1 MKKTLAKVAAYA
13 VVVILLLLA
22 TKCDHGVKITTPQRD
37 AKRIADL
44 AENVESEADLRAVE
58 KLATQYEL
66 AYRNSING
74 ATAMKFKRLAE
85 PALIAAGERRDAFR
99 EAEDYLLAQQTQL
112 YDKLDLM
119 DAAWQLTLTTAEEQ
133 LTEIDANNE
142 SIDEVKLTV
151 AELIAKKEQ
160 LGFEVVD
167 KGYPEDLLAEIGKVE
182 DEISANEKRIT
193 ELQRSNA
200 IIEYAYKLQQGVD
213 IYSLAAPETT
223 TIEEVVLETD
233 ATEEAVL
240 ETNATDVEA
249 DDME

>member
-1 MKKTLAKVAAYA
+1 MKKRLAKVAAYA

-37 AKRIADL
+37 AKRIAEL

-66 AYRNSING
+66 AYRKSIDG

-85 PALIAAGERRDAFR
+85 PALLAAGDRRDAFR

-112 YDKLDLM
+112 YDKLNLM
-119 DAAWQLTLTTAEEQ
+119 DEAWQLTLTTAEEQ
-133 LTEIDANNE
+133 LTEIDANNKA
-142 SIDEVKLTV
+142 IDELKLAI
-151 AELIAKKEQ
+151 AELTAKKEQ

-182 DEISANEKRIT
+182 DEISANEKRIAG
-193 ELQRSNA
+193 LQRDNT
-200 IIEYAYKLQQGVD
+200 IIEYAYKLQQGAD
-213 IYSLAAPETT
+213 IYSLAMPET
-223 TIEEVVLETD
+223 TIEEPVLETP
-233 ATEEAVL
+233 
-240 ETNATDVEA
+240 ATDVER
-249 DDME
+249 DSVE

>member
-1 MKKTLAKVAAYA
+1 MKKTFAKIAAYA

-37 AKRIADL
+37 AKRIAEL

-58 KLATQYEL
+58 KLAMQYEL
-66 AYRNSING
+66 AYRKSING

-112 YDKLDLM
+112 NDMLDLM

-133 LTEIDANNE
+133 LSEIDANNNA
-142 SIDEVKLTV
+142 IAEVEAAI
-151 AELIAKKEQ
+151 AELTAKKEQ

-167 KGYPEDLLAEIGKVE
+167 KGYPEELLAEIGKVE
-182 DEISANEKRIT
+182 DEISANEKRIN
-193 ELQRSNA
+193 ELQRANT
-200 IIEYAYKLQQGVD
+200 IIEYAYKLQQDVD
-213 IYSLAAPETT
+213 IYSFAVTEP
-223 TIEEVVLETD
+223 
-233 ATEEAVL
+233 ATEEV
-240 ETNATDVEA
+240 ETEVETDYVE
-249 DDME
+249 

>member
-1 MKKTLAKVAAYA
+1 MKKTFAKIAAYA

-37 AKRIADL
+37 AKRIAEL

-58 KLATQYEL
+58 KLAMQYEL
-66 AYRNSING
+66 AYRKSING

-112 YDKLDLM
+112 NDMLDLM

-133 LTEIDANNE
+133 LSEIDANNNA
-142 SIDEVKLTV
+142 IAEVEAAI
-151 AELIAKKEQ
+151 AELTAKKEQ

-167 KGYPEDLLAEIGKVE
+167 KGYPEELLAEIGKVE
-182 DEISANEKRIT
+182 DEISANEKRIGK
-193 ELQRSNA
+193 LQRANTV
-200 IIEYAYKLQQGVD
+200 IEYAYKLQQDVD
-213 IYSLAAPETT
+213 IYSFAVTEP
-223 TIEEVVLETD
+223 
-233 ATEEAVL
+233 ATEEA
-240 ETNATDVEA
+240 ETEVETDYVE
-249 DDME
+249 